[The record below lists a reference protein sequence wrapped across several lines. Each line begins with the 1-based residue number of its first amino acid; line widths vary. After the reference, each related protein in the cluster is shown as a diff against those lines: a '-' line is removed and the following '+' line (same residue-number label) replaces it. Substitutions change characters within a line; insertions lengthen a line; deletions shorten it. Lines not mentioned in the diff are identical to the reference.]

1 MGTEEQ
7 GQIVDNPEQ
16 HCFEL
21 KAGDTVLGVIA
32 YRADA
37 NTVTLVHTEVE
48 DEFQGRGNGSRL
60 VSGTLDELRGRGV
73 KVLAAC
79 PFVQWWAEG
88 HPEYADLVT
97 RYREARA
104 PTTGA

>member
-1 MGTEEQ
+1 METVEQ
-7 GQIVDNPEQ
+7 AQIVDNPEQ

-21 KAGDTVLGVIA
+21 KLGDAVRGVIA

-37 NTVTLVHTEVE
+37 RTVTLVHTEI
-48 DEFQGRGNGSRL
+48 DDAYQGRGNGSRL
-60 VSGTLDELRGRGV
+60 VSGVLDELRERGV

-97 RYREARA
+97 RYREPSR
-104 PTTGA
+104 